1 MSGMLDAR
9 AVIDRLARRVGGPRV
24 LALPLLRTLA
34 LLAAV
39 AWVTLAPADLRSP
52 ALVLT
57 VVGFVVYSAVVEAAL
72 WWKPGAT
79 LRLNLW
85 VLLIDQVLAL
95 TLIHLTGGVRSALY
109 LALALIAALQ
119 SYYYGIKRGV
129 AVAVIS
135 AAAYLVVIWPT
146 IQGVDIPNTAIRAM
160 VLLGAAISVG
170 ILADLELRERAHVMS
185 LTVQANDRERYIRS
199 VVESLR
205 EGLIALD
212 LEGRVLAWNRAME
225 QWCGV
230 PGEALMGRPLF
241 DVNPNFKTEA
251 VAEPLRKLLRGDIE
265 EFKLDGVAHE
275 TLRGEHVAWNVR
287 GGLIRQG
294 AQAAGAVLL
303 IEDITQRVGLE
314 RVARQSEKLAAL
326 GTLAAGL
333 AHELNNPIGIISS
346 RAELMLLE
354 GESAPLSPEVAE
366 DLRVIHRHAQRVARI
381 AQGLLSFSRNSPGER
396 GRVDLNQVV
405 DETLLL
411 AEKMIVKDGVMLRR
425 ALAPGLPPIWGDA
438 NALQQVVM
446 NLVTNARD
454 AVKGGGE
461 ISIET
466 SIVSERS
473 DGVQLIVQDTGPG
486 IPPEIL
492 PKIFDPFFTT
502 KAEGTGLGLS
512 ISYGIVREHQ
522 GTVDVQSAPGKG
534 TTFVL
539 TFRSARPGELA

>member
-1 MSGMLDAR
+1 MPDAR
-9 AVIDRLARRVGGPRV
+9 AILDRLARRVGGPRV

-34 LLAAV
+34 LLV
-39 AWVTLAPADLRSP
+39 AIVWVALAPADQRSP

-57 VVGFVVYSAVVEAAL
+57 VAGFLVYCAVVEAAL
-72 WWKPGAT
+72 WWKPAAT

-85 VLLIDQVLAL
+85 VLLIDQVFAL
-95 TLIHLTGGVRSALY
+95 TLIHLTGGARSALY
-109 LALALIAALQ
+109 LALPLIAALQ
-119 SYYYGIKRGV
+119 SYYYGIKRGL
-129 AVAVIS
+129 AVAVVS
-135 AAAYLVVIWPT
+135 AAAYFAVIWPT
-146 IQGVDIPNTAIRAM
+146 IRGADVPNAAICVV

-170 ILADLELRERAHVMS
+170 ILAELELRERAHVTS
-185 LTVQANDRERYIRS
+185 LTTQATDRERYIRS

-212 LEGRVLAWNRAME
+212 REGRVLTWNPAME
-225 QWCGV
+225 RWCGV
-230 PGEALMGRPLF
+230 SGDELMGRALF
-241 DVNPNFKTEA
+241 DVNPNFKNEA
-251 VAEPLRKLLRGDIE
+251 LAEPLRQLLRGDIN
-265 EFKLDGVAHE
+265 EFRLDGIAHE
-275 TLRGEHVAWNVR
+275 TLRGEHVAWNIR
-287 GGLIRQG
+287 GSLIRHG
-294 AQAAGAVLL
+294 AQAAGVVLL
-303 IEDITQRVGLE
+303 IEDITDRIGLE
-314 RVARQSEKLAAL
+314 RAARQSEKLAAL

-354 GESAPLSPEVAE
+354 ADSAPLSADVAE

-381 AQGLLSFSRNSPGER
+381 AQGLLSFSRHSSGVR
-396 GRVDLNQVV
+396 GRVDLNHVV

-411 AEKMIVKDGVMLRR
+411 VEKMIVKDGVTLQR
-425 ALAPGLPPIWGDA
+425 AITPGLRPIWGDA

-454 AVKGGGE
+454 AVSGGGE
-461 ISIET
+461 ISVET
-466 SIVSERS
+466 RAVGEPPG
-473 DGVQLIVQDTGPG
+473 GVQLIVRDSGPG

-539 TFRSARPGELA
+539 TFRSARPGDLA

>member
-1 MSGMLDAR
+1 MSGMLDAS

-39 AWVTLAPADLRSP
+39 AWVALAPADLRSP

-72 WWKPGAT
+72 WWKPRAT

-146 IQGVDIPNTAIRAM
+146 IQDVDVPNTAIRAM

-230 PGEALMGRPLF
+230 PGEALLGRALF

-354 GESAPLSPEVAE
+354 GESVPLPPEVAE

-466 SIVSERS
+466 SIVSERP

>member
-1 MSGMLDAR
+1 MTGMLDAR
-9 AVIDRLARRVGGPRV
+9 AVIDRFARRVGGPRV
-24 LALPLLRTLA
+24 LALPLLRALA

-39 AWVTLAPADLRSP
+39 ASVALAPADQRSP
-52 ALVLT
+52 DLVLT
-57 VVGFVVYSAVVEAAL
+57 VAGFVLYCAVVEAVL
-72 WWKPGAT
+72 WRKPGAR

-85 VLLIDQVLAL
+85 VLLVDQVFAL

-109 LALALIAALQ
+109 LALVLLAALQ
-119 SYYYGIKRGV
+119 SYYYGIKRGL
-129 AVAVIS
+129 AVAVVS

-146 IQGVDIPNTAIRAM
+146 IQGVDVPNTAIRVM

-170 ILADLELRERAHVMS
+170 IIADLELRERAHVSS
-185 LTVQANDRERYIRS
+185 LTAQASDRERYIRS

-212 LEGRVLAWNRAME
+212 RDGRIVAWNGAME

-230 PGEALMGRPLF
+230 SGDALMGRALF

-251 VAEPLRKLLRGDIE
+251 VAEPLRQLLRGDIE
-265 EFKLDGVAHE
+265 EFRLDGVAHE
-275 TLRGEHVAWNVR
+275 TLRGEHVAWNIR
-287 GGLIRQG
+287 GGLLRHG

-303 IEDITQRVGLE
+303 IEDITHRVGLE

-354 GESAPLSPEVAE
+354 GESTPLPPEVAE

-381 AQGLLSFSRNSPGER
+381 AQGLLSFSRNSSGEQR
-396 GRVDLNQVV
+396 RVDLNRVV

-411 AEKMIVKDGVMLRR
+411 TEKMIVKDGIMLRR

-454 AVKGGGE
+454 AVKDGGE
-461 ISIET
+461 ISVET
-466 SIVSERS
+466 SIVSEPPN
-473 DGVQLIVQDTGPG
+473 GVKLVVQDTGPG

-512 ISYGIVREHQ
+512 ISYGIVREHR
-522 GTVDVQSAPGKG
+522 GTVDVQSVPGKG

-539 TFRSARPGELA
+539 TFRSVRPGELA